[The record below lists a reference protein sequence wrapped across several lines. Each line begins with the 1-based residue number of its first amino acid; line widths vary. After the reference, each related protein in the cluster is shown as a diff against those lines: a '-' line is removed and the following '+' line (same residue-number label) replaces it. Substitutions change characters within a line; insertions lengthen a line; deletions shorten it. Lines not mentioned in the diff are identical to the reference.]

1 MLANGL
7 GQREADSI
15 SEHTQRQETETLLQ
29 KMNAAWQ
36 VYTERNVL
44 IILLLGFSSGLPL
57 ALTGSTL
64 TIWMAD
70 EGVDLGTIGLFSLV
84 GLPYVLKFLWA
95 PLVDAAALPG
105 LTRWLGR
112 RRGWLVATQLAL
124 FAGIAAIGLVDP
136 VTAPILLAVAALV
149 VAILSATQDIV
160 VDAFRVETLTE
171 DQYAA
176 GTAVYIASYNVALR
190 WIVGI
195 GAVGAT
201 YIYADLGADERSL
214 WPLAYATM
222 ASLMVVGLVASLL
235 AHEPPESAEISASQQ
250 TLSYTERFQEAVI
263 SPFKDFIQKPA
274 WFGILAFV
282 LLFKFGD
289 AFAGAM
295 VAPFAL
301 DLGFDKLVYTIIGGV
316 SLPATLVGAFLG
328 GALARLISMHYS
340 LWVAGILQMVSNLG
354 FCWLAWVGPDETAL
368 AIVVAVEATSA
379 GIGTVIFVAYLSAQC
394 TTREF
399 TATQFALLSSLAAV
413 GRTVL
418 SASAG
423 FVAAAIGWVPFFILT
438 TLAAVPGLIL
448 LAWLGHK
455 KLLDGANPLS
465 AGRKQQENQ

>member
-1 MLANGL
+1 L
-7 GQREADSI
+7 S
-15 SEHTQRQETETLLQ
+15 
-29 KMNAAWQ
+29 AAWR

-95 PLVDAAALPG
+95 PLVDAASVPF

-112 RRGWLVATQLAL
+112 RRGWLVATQLAVL
-124 FAGIAAIGLVDP
+124 VAIAAMGIVDP
-136 VTAPILLAVAALV
+136 VTAPFLMAFAAITVAF
-149 VAILSATQDIV
+149 LSATQDIV
-160 VDAFRVETLTE
+160 VDAFRVESLE
-171 DQYAA
+171 ENQYAA

-201 YIYADLGADERSL
+201 YMFAGLGAADNTL
-214 WPLAYATM
+214 WPLAYVTM
-222 ASLMVVGLVASLL
+222 ASLMVVGLIASLL
-235 AHEPPESAEISASQQ
+235 AQEPAESAEISAAQQ
-250 TLSYTERFQEAVI
+250 ILTYAERFQDAVI
-263 SPFKDFIQKPA
+263 NPFKDFIEKPA

-301 DLGFDKLVYTIIGGV
+301 DIGFDKLVFTIIGAV
-316 SLPATLVGAFLG
+316 SLPATLICAFLG
-328 GALARLISMHYS
+328 GLLARLVSMHRA
-340 LWVAGILQMVSNLG
+340 LWIAGILQMVSNLA
-354 FCWLAWVGPDETAL
+354 FCWLAWMGPNETAL
-368 AIVVAVEATSA
+368 ATTVAIEATTA
-379 GIGTVIFVAYLSAQC
+379 GVGTVVFVAYLSSQC
-394 TTREF
+394 STRAF

-423 FVAAAIGWVPFFILT
+423 FVAAWTGWVPFFLIT

-448 LAWLGHK
+448 LVWLGHK
-455 KLLDGANPLS
+455 KLLEGDNPLRTV
-465 AGRKQQENQ
+465 GKPQENQ

>member
-1 MLANGL
+1 
-7 GQREADSI
+7 
-15 SEHTQRQETETLLQ
+15 
-29 KMNAAWQ
+29 
-36 VYTERNVL
+36 
-44 IILLLGFSSGLPL
+44 
-57 ALTGSTL
+57 
-64 TIWMAD
+64 MAD

-95 PLVDAAALPG
+95 PLIDAAPVPFF
-105 LTRWLGR
+105 TKWLGR
-112 RRGWLVATQLAL
+112 RRGWLVATQLSL
-124 FAGIAAIGLVDP
+124 LIGIAAMGLVDP
-136 VTAPILLAVAALV
+136 VTTPFLMALAALI
-149 VAILSATQDIV
+149 VAFLSATQDIV

-201 YIYADLGADERSL
+201 YIYADLGADDRSL
-214 WPLAYATM
+214 WPLAYASM
-222 ASLMVVGLVASLL
+222 AALMVVGLAASFL
-235 AHEPPESAEISASQQ
+235 ASEPSDSEQISAAQRS
-250 TLSYTERFQEAVI
+250 LSYAERFQEAVI
-263 SPFKDFIQKPA
+263 SPFKDFIKKPA

-301 DLGFDKLVYTIIGGV
+301 DLGFDKLVYTVIGGV

-328 GALARLISMHYS
+328 GALARLMSMHHS

-368 AIVVAVEATSA
+368 ALVVAVEATSA
-379 GIGTVIFVAYLSAQC
+379 GVGTVIFVAYISAQC
-394 TTREF
+394 TTRAF

-423 FVAAAIGWVPFFILT
+423 FVAAAVGWVPFFILT

-455 KLLDGANPLS
+455 KLLDGENLLA
-465 AGRKQQENQ
+465 AGRK